1 MFGVNINKSV
11 SVNCNIVYYFTFN
24 RRSQR
29 SLKSPEHQ
37 SVPLNYSTMDAEQLI
52 EEVLDDDPLQEAM
65 DEQNSTFIP
74 YREKVLV
81 SPPANLDVYK
91 TSPSGSTSNAQ
102 YSGTMKR
109 IEALLEG
116 LGDHNRS
123 KAEKRIVAYLCKCQL
138 KSLNNEDIEDID
150 I

>member
-1 MFGVNINKSV
+1 
-11 SVNCNIVYYFTFN
+11 
-24 RRSQR
+24 
-29 SLKSPEHQ
+29 
-37 SVPLNYSTMDAEQLI
+37 MDAEQLI

-65 DEQNSTFIP
+65 DEQTIFTP
-74 YREKVLV
+74 FKEKTIL
-81 SPPANLDVYK
+81 
-91 TSPSGSTSNAQ
+91 TSPSAIEANKPSGSNSQ

-138 KSLNNEDIEDID
+138 KSLNDQDVDDVDI
-150 I
+150 